1 MSKKYELS
9 KKELQEIQGGVAP
22 IMVAIGLGS
31 LAVASFSS
39 GYKFGTDLA
48 RRGRQV
54 TESLCESG
62 IIISH
67 FIAYG
72 FNSETLFLSYL

>member
-1 MSKKYELS
+1 MT
-9 KKELQEIQGGVAP
+9 KKELQEIEGGVAP

-48 RRGRQV
+48 RRGR
-54 TESLCESG
+54 
-62 IIISH
+62 
-67 FIAYG
+67 
-72 FNSETLFLSYL
+72 

>member
-54 TESLCESG
+54 TESFCESG

-67 FIAYG
+67 YMVYR
-72 FNSETLFLSYL
+72 FNLEALSLRWF

>member
-1 MSKKYELS
+1 MSKKYELT
-9 KKELQEIQGGVAP
+9 KKELQGIEGGVAP

-48 RRGRQV
+48 RRGR
-54 TESLCESG
+54 
-62 IIISH
+62 
-67 FIAYG
+67 
-72 FNSETLFLSYL
+72 

>member
-31 LAVASFSS
+31 LAASFSS

-48 RRGRQV
+48 RRGR
-54 TESLCESG
+54 
-62 IIISH
+62 
-67 FIAYG
+67 
-72 FNSETLFLSYL
+72 